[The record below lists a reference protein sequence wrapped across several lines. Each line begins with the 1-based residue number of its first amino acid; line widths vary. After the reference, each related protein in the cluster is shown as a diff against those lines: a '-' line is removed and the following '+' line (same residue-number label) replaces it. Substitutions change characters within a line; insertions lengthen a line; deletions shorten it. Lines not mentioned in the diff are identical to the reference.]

1 MNKPEPA
8 NKSVALAD
16 DARRS
21 LIELAAIL
29 DNTAVGIVFT
39 RDQVIQRCNRRFAE
53 IMGHAG
59 PESLIGK
66 PAIVLYPDTETY
78 ERLSS
83 EAGALLAKGQA
94 FRADWFGKKVD
105 GSSVWCRVY
114 ARAVDT
120 AHPDQGTVWI
130 VEDVSEERR
139 SDAMLRKTLRDMEAI
154 MQNASI
160 GIVFTRDRCITR
172 GNPKFIEMFRMQGDG
187 VGAPARVLYRSDE
200 EYAALGKVA
209 KPLLSTGR
217 PFQTELWMRRQDGS
231 DLWVNLIGYLLNP
244 SDPAEGTI
252 WLCEDRTV
260 NKETEA
266 ALAQRTQEL
275 ARSNADLEQ
284 FAYVAS
290 HDLQEPLRM
299 VGSYVQLLERKY
311 KDKLDTNAIEFI
323 NYAVDGAKRMQ
334 ILINDLLA
342 YSRIGTKNKPFTPT
356 DCETALATALGNLRM
371 TLQETGAEITH
382 DPLPTVTG
390 DITQLTQLFQN
401 LIANAIKFRGDRVPQ
416 IHIGVEAKDG
426 FWCFSVRDNGI
437 GIAPEYFEKIFVLF
451 QRLHGR
457 SAYPGTGIGLAICK
471 KVVER
476 HGGSVWVES
485 TPKGGSTF
493 YFTVPCI

>member
-1 MNKPEPA
+1 
-8 NKSVALAD
+8 
-16 DARRS
+16 
-21 LIELAAIL
+21 
-29 DNTAVGIVFT
+29 
-39 RDQVIQRCNRRFAE
+39 
-53 IMGHAG
+53 
-59 PESLIGK
+59 
-66 PAIVLYPDTETY
+66 
-78 ERLSS
+78 
-83 EAGALLAKGQA
+83 
-94 FRADWFGKKVD
+94 
-105 GSSVWCRVY
+105 
-114 ARAVDT
+114 
-120 AHPDQGTVWI
+120 
-130 VEDVSEERR
+130 
-139 SDAMLRKTLRDMEAI
+139 
-154 MQNASI
+154 
-160 GIVFTRDRCITR
+160 
-172 GNPKFIEMFRMQGDG
+172 
-187 VGAPARVLYRSDE
+187 
-200 EYAALGKVA
+200 
-209 KPLLSTGR
+209 
-217 PFQTELWMRRQDGS
+217 MRRQDGS